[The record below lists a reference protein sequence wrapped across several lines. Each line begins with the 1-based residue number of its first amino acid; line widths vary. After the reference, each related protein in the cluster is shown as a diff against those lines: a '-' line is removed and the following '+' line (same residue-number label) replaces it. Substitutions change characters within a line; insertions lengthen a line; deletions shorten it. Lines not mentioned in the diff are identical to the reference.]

1 MFSIDTS
8 TGFGKRIARQLEDE
22 RVVWLTTVAKSGT
35 PAPTPVW
42 FLWYGDELLIGSEPG
57 KAKLRNIAAHPQ
69 VAVNFNATHTG
80 GDVGVITGTAR
91 IDPEPLSGEALAAYN
106 TKYADDIAGLGMTPD
121 QFHAAYSV
129 LVRLTPEKLR
139 GF

>member
-1 MFSIDTS
+1 MFDIDTS
-8 TGFGKRIARQLEDE
+8 TGFGQRVARQLDDE
-22 RVVWLTTVAKSGT
+22 RIVWLTTVAKSGT

-42 FLWYGDELLIGSEPG
+42 FLWYDGELLIGSEPG

-91 IDPEPLSGEALAAYN
+91 IDTEPMGGAAKAAYN
-106 TKYADDIAGLGMTPD
+106 AKYAGDIERLGMTPD
-121 QFHAAYSV
+121 QFHATYSV
-129 LVRLTPEKLR
+129 LIRITPEKLR